1 MGFSLRGL
9 FFLVILSS
17 IAIGSLLVSF
27 FSIRFS
33 NDAANF
39 YRKDCKYITF
49 LAAKNLQYA
58 LSLYANDAIIYQNLQ
73 NIQFRLQD
81 SEAAYLEYK
90 GKSYI
95 YPDNRMDLLKIFDV
109 CKKVDQEKVIE
120 TDAGIVA
127 CYPLREELASQ
138 LLGRPK
144 RIGTFAILFKKEF
157 YEKVKKDWLLKIGI
171 SFLALIMVLTG
182 GYIFFYKKI
191 GRDLNVLD
199 EIIAKVNEFIN
210 SEKKEDEDKLLE
222 ELKDRVRRIFFKELR
237 EIASLIYKLSY
248 RFVELNNRLKREA
261 IEDPLTGLY
270 NRNYLKKIAKNFI
283 SLAKRENIPFSVAII
298 DIDDFKNINDTYGH
312 QKGDEVLKALGDVIK
327 SRVRGSDVPIRY
339 GGEEF
344 LILFMNAGKKEAA
357 NVLEEIKDKFSQI
370 DFGFRRRVTFSG
382 GVASFPEDVAVLNS
396 LDDLIEIADER
407 LYTAKR
413 LGKNRIIW
421 Y

>member
-1 MGFSLRGL
+1 
-9 FFLVILSS
+9 
-17 IAIGSLLVSF
+17 
-27 FSIRFS
+27 
-33 NDAANF
+33 
-39 YRKDCKYITF
+39 
-49 LAAKNLQYA
+49 
-58 LSLYANDAIIYQNLQ
+58 
-73 NIQFRLQD
+73 
-81 SEAAYLEYK
+81 
-90 GKSYI
+90 
-95 YPDNRMDLLKIFDV
+95 
-109 CKKVDQEKVIE
+109 
-120 TDAGIVA
+120 
-127 CYPLREELASQ
+127 
-138 LLGRPK
+138 
-144 RIGTFAILFKKEF
+144 
-157 YEKVKKDWLLKIGI
+157 
-171 SFLALIMVLTG
+171 
-182 GYIFFYKKI
+182 
-191 GRDLNVLD
+191 LNVLD

-312 QKGDEVLKALGDVIK
+312 QKGDEVLKALGEVIK

-407 LYTAKR
+407 LYAAKR